1 MKFPEAPATQV
12 KLGRNLVRIRKTRY
26 LTQEQVAER
35 ARLHP
40 AYLSSCERGE
50 RNISIQNCA
59 ALAFALDVTLSQ
71 LLDFSNDR
79 AAVPAGKV
87 YKSLANQAKQSE

>member
-1 MKFPEAPATQV
+1 MKFPESPITQV
-12 KLGRNLVRIRKTRY
+12 KLGRNLLRFRKARY

-40 AYLSSCERGE
+40 AYVSSCERGE

-59 ALAFALDVTLSQ
+59 ALAFALEVELPD
-71 LLDFSNDR
+71 LLNFKRDR
-79 AAVPAGKV
+79 DPIPEGKV
-87 YKSLANQAKQSE
+87 YKSLAKK

>member
-12 KLGRNLVRIRKTRY
+12 KLGRNLVRIRKALY

-40 AYLSSCERGE
+40 AYVSSCERGE

-59 ALAFALDVTLSQ
+59 ALAYALQVELAE
-71 LLDFSNDR
+71 LVNFKRDR
-79 AAVPAGKV
+79 EPIPEAKV
-87 YKSLANQAKQSE
+87 YKSLAKKAA